1 MQENDHINNA
11 VESLE
16 NSDAIGFKKL
26 INDELSVRLYKRISL
41 LKKEM
46 QNQNEDA
53 ATEDADVTEAQ
64 TFAPSAAGGAKT
76 GGGANSGAGQV
87 LDPLDDDVMGEI
99 ESAFGLGDEVDEE
112 EVVAKDEDLSLD
124 PNFEKEYFF
133 KEMNYKGHKITIKQ
147 LGLGLSK
154 PVRAYVNGKRWE
166 LFPGPDVA
174 MKTTKTYVDEMI
186 SNEAKTSTEQTEND
200 SDDTITEKV
209 EIDGRTSM
217 YKKTVGRL
225 ESFRKMRAE
234 KLKKLGETAN
244 TKNKWSGLYDDGSG
258 KGAVIPEAAII
269 ETDDLDHAISMSE
282 DGKYEID
289 EEELSP
295 KQKKYRAF
303 FQKTLKQFK
312 AKSPADLK
320 GDKKK
325 EFFNYV
331 KKNYKG

>member
-1 MQENDHINNA
+1 MQENDHITNA

-53 ATEDADVTEAQ
+53 TDADADVTEAQ

-200 SDDTITEKV
+200 SDDTIVEKV